1 MHVKILVAH
10 YYRVCYLCVNTL
22 RRAPIRALQADG
34 NAMQPSLLAPPL
46 RSSLDARTPEF
57 QQNRDAMLEK
67 LQEIE
72 ALLDEAE
79 LGGGPHHHERLA
91 KRGKL
96 PVRERIALALDPDSP
111 FLEISSLAG
120 YNSDYVVGGGAVLG
134 IGVIAGVECV
144 IFANDPTVLGGALTP
159 YVSKKWMRALEIA
172 RDNHIPYVSF
182 VESAGADLRM
192 EPRDDDGKKRRR
204 PAKVN
209 HFAESGRFFYEMIE
223 LSKLEI
229 PTVCVVFGSSTA
241 GGAYQPGMSDYNV
254 VIKQQ
259 SKIFLAGPP
268 LVKMATGEESDDE
281 SLGGAQMHAE
291 VSGLGEYLA
300 EDEPDALR
308 LCRAI
313 VSHLN
318 WRKPGPEPSLRAD
331 PPELDPEELLG
342 IMDPEL
348 RRPVEIRDVIG
359 RIVDGSRFEEFK
371 PRYGPTLVCGFASIH
386 GYPVGVL
393 GNNGVIYPESAE
405 KAGHFVQ
412 LCNQID
418 VPLIFLQNLTGFIV
432 GRDFEQAGMIKKG
445 SQLINA
451 VTNSEVPHLTVI
463 VGASYG
469 AGTYAMSGRAF
480 NNRFTFLWPSAKIAV
495 MGGKQIAGVMSI
507 VRRRQAARKG
517 EPFDEQADA
526 KMVAAV
532 EAAQEKGS
540 IALEASGAIS
550 DDGIL
555 DPRDTRTALGIC
567 LSVVRNKPI
576 EGANGY
582 GVFRL

>member
-1 MHVKILVAH
+1 
-10 YYRVCYLCVNTL
+10 
-22 RRAPIRALQADG
+22 
-34 NAMQPSLLAPPL
+34 MQPALLAPPV
-46 RSSLDARTPEF
+46 RSTVDPRNSDF
-57 QQNRDAMLEK
+57 QENRDAMLEK
-67 LQEIE
+67 LAELDT
-72 ALLDEAE
+72 LLDEAE
-79 LGGGPHHHERLA
+79 LGGGEYHRERLA

-120 YNSDYVVGGGAVLG
+120 YNSDYAIGGGAVLG

-172 RDNHIPYVSF
+172 RDNRIPYVSF

-204 PAKVN
+204 PAKTL

-254 VIKQQ
+254 VIKEQ

-268 LVKMATGEESDDE
+268 LVKMATGEDSDDE

-291 VSGLGEYLA
+291 ISGLGEYLA
-300 EDEPDALR
+300 DDEPDALR
-308 LCRAI
+308 MCREI

-318 WRKPGPEPSLRAD
+318 WRKPGPAPSLRAD
-331 PPELDPEELLG
+331 PPILDPEELLG
-342 IMDPEL
+342 IIDPDL

-371 PRYGPTLVCGFASIH
+371 PRYGPTLVCGFASID
-386 GYPVGVL
+386 GYPVGIL

-405 KAGHFVQ
+405 KGAHFIQ

-418 VPLIFLQNLTGFIV
+418 MPLLFLQNLTGFIV
-432 GRDFEQAGMIKKG
+432 GRDFEQSGMIKKG

-451 VTNSEVPHLTVI
+451 VTNSTVPHMTVI

-480 NNRFTFLWPSAKIAV
+480 NNRFTFIWPSARIAV

-507 VRRRQAARKG
+507 VRRGRALRKG
-517 EPFDEQADA
+517 EPFDEEEDE
-526 KMVAAV
+526 KIRAAV
-532 EAAQEKGS
+532 EAAQERGS
-540 IALEASGAIS
+540 VALEASGAIS
-550 DDGIL
+550 DDGII
-555 DPRDTRTALGIC
+555 DPRDTRTVLGIC
-567 LSVVRNKPI
+567 LSVVRNAPVDGT
-576 EGANGY
+576 EGY

>member
-1 MHVKILVAH
+1 
-10 YYRVCYLCVNTL
+10 
-22 RRAPIRALQADG
+22 
-34 NAMQPSLLAPPL
+34 MQPTLLAPPL
-46 RSSLDARTPEF
+46 RSNLDPRTPEF
-57 QQNRDAMLEK
+57 HENRDAMLKK
-67 LQEIE
+67 LDELE

-79 LGGGPHHHERLA
+79 LGGGAYHHERLA
-91 KRGKL
+91 QRGKL

-120 YNSDYVVGGGAVLG
+120 YNSDYAIGGGAVLG

-159 YVSKKWMRALEIA
+159 YVAKKWMRALEIA
-172 RDNHIPYVSF
+172 RDNRIPYVSF

-192 EPRDDDGKKRRR
+192 EPSDGGKKKRR
-204 PAKVN
+204 PAKTQ
-209 HFAESGRFFYEMIE
+209 HFAETGRFFYEMIE

-229 PTVCVVFGSSTA
+229 PTICVVFGSSTA

-254 VIKQQ
+254 VIKNQ
-259 SKIFLAGPP
+259 SHIFLAGPP
-268 LVKMATGEESDDE
+268 LVKMATGEDSDDE
-281 SLGGAQMHAE
+281 SLGGAQMHAD

-308 LCRAI
+308 LCREI
-313 VSHLN
+313 MSHLN
-318 WRKPGPEPSLRAD
+318 WRKPGPVPSFRVEEPK
-331 PPELDPEELLG
+331 LDPEELLG
-342 IMDPEL
+342 IIDPDL
-348 RRPVEIRDVIG
+348 RRPVDIRDVIG
-359 RIVDGSRFEEFK
+359 RMVDGSRFEEFK
-371 PRYGPTLVCGFASIH
+371 PRYGQTLVCGFASIH
-386 GYPVGVL
+386 GYPVGIL

-405 KAGHFVQ
+405 KGAHFIQ

-418 VPLIFLQNLTGFIV
+418 MPLLFLQNLTGFIV
-432 GRDFEQAGMIKKG
+432 GRDYEAAGMIKKG

-451 VTNSEVPHLTVI
+451 VTNSEVPHMTVI

-480 NNRFTFLWPSAKIAV
+480 NNRFTFIWPSAKIAV

-507 VRRRQAARKG
+507 VRRVRAARKG
-517 EPFDEQADA
+517 EEFDEEADA
-526 KMVAAV
+526 NLVALV

-540 IALEASGAIS
+540 VALEASGAIS
-550 DDGIL
+550 DDGII
-555 DPRDTRTALGIC
+555 DPRDTRTVLGIC

-576 EGANGY
+576 EGTNGY

>member
-1 MHVKILVAH
+1 
-10 YYRVCYLCVNTL
+10 
-22 RRAPIRALQADG
+22 
-34 NAMQPSLLAPPL
+34 MQPALLAPPV
-46 RSSLDARTPEF
+46 RSALDTRTPEF
-57 QQNRDAMLEK
+57 QENRDAMLQK
-67 LQEIE
+67 LEEIE
-72 ALLDEAE
+72 SLLDEAE
-79 LGGGPHHHERLA
+79 LGGGAHHRERLA

-120 YNSDYVVGGGAVLG
+120 YNSDYAMGGGAVLG
-134 IGVIAGVECV
+134 IGVIAGTECV

-159 YVSKKWMRALEIA
+159 YVGKKWMRALEIA
-172 RDNHIPYVSF
+172 RDNHLPYVSF

-204 PAKVN
+204 PAKTA
-209 HFAESGRFFYEMIE
+209 HFAETGRFFYEMIE
-223 LSKLEI
+223 LSKLRI

-268 LVKMATGEESDDE
+268 LVKMATGEDSDDE
-281 SLGGAQMHAE
+281 TLGGAQMHAD

-300 EDEPDALR
+300 EDEQDALR
-308 LCRAI
+308 LCREI

-318 WRKPGPEPSLRAD
+318 WRKPGPEPALRAD
-331 PPELDPEELLG
+331 PPVLDPEELLG
-342 IMDPEL
+342 IIDPDL
-348 RRPVEIRDVIG
+348 RRAVEIREVIG

-371 PRYGPTLVCGFASIH
+371 PRYGSTLVCGFASIH
-386 GYPVGVL
+386 GYPVGIL
-393 GNNGVIYPESAE
+393 ANNGVLYPDSAE
-405 KAGHFVQ
+405 KGAHFVQ

-418 VPLIFLQNLTGFIV
+418 MPLVFVQNLTGFIV
-432 GRDFEQAGMIKKG
+432 GRDYEQAGMIKKG

-480 NNRFTFLWPSAKIAV
+480 NNRFTFIWPSAKIAV

-517 EPFDEQADA
+517 EPFDEEADA
-526 KMVAAV
+526 KLRAAV
-532 EAAQEKGS
+532 EAVQEKGS
-540 IALEASGAIS
+540 IALEATGAIS
-550 DDGIL
+550 DDGLI

-567 LSVVRNKPI
+567 LSVVRNRPI
-576 EGANGY
+576 EGTAGY